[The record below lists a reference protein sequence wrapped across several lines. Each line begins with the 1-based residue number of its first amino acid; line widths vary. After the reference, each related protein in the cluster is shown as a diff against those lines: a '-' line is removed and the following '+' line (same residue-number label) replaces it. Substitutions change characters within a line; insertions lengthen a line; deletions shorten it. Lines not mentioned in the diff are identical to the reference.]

1 MEKTFHLV
9 CAVAHLYL
17 ADYTTI
23 TKLEDEIEQALL
35 RHNAMFWDVS
45 TTADELARL
54 VVGMDVHAVNVYLRD
69 MATDGVVE
77 VGDEWLNDIL
87 FATLHRALKK

>member
-54 VVGMDVHAVNVYLRD
+54 VVGMEIQSVNCYIRD
-69 MATDGVVE
+69 MATEGVIE

-87 FATLHRALKK
+87 FATLRR

>member
-17 ADYTTI
+17 ADHTTI

-35 RHNAMFWDVS
+35 RHSARFWDVS
-45 TTADELARL
+45 TAADELARL
-54 VVGMDVHAVNVYLRD
+54 VVGMEIQSVNGYLRD
-69 MATDGVVE
+69 MATDGVLE
-77 VGDEWLNDIL
+77 VGDDWLNDIL
-87 FATLHRALKK
+87 FATLRR